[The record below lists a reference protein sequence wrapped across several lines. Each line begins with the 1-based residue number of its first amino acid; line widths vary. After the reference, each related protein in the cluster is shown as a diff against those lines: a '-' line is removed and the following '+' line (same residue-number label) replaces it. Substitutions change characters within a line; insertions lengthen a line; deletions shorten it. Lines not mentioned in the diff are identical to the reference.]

1 MRIRILSDLHL
12 ELRPFAPPPAA
23 ADVVILA
30 GDIDNGTAAI
40 DWARRSFAE
49 PVLFVPGNH
58 EYYDGHFQTVHAE
71 FATAAGPTSGGNV
84 RLLDCSEW
92 HYGGVRFLGCTLW
105 ADYSLLPAH
114 ERAASMDRMRRYIP
128 DYRIIGFEERILQPE
143 DSVALCTQHR
153 AWLAARLGEPFPGAT
168 VVITHFVPHR
178 GSIAPRFEGNFAN
191 PVFIV
196 PLDDLMG
203 RAALWVHGHTHGNFD
218 YMVGGTRIVCNPRGY
233 PDEATGFIPD
243 LVVEVA

>member
-1 MRIRILSDLHL
+1 MRIRVLSDLHL

-30 GDIDNGTAAI
+30 GDIANGTAAI
-40 DWARRSFAE
+40 DWARQSFTE

-58 EYYDGHFQTVHAE
+58 EYYGGHYQTVRAE
-71 FATAAGPTSGGNV
+71 FEVAAGPASSNNV

-92 HYGGVRFLGCTLW
+92 RFGGVRFLGCTLW
-105 ADYSLLPAH
+105 ADYSLLPEH

-128 DYRIIGFEERILQPE
+128 DYRLISFEERVLQPE
-143 DSVALCTQHR
+143 DSAALCMRHR
-153 AWLAARLGEPFPGAT
+153 AWLSAKLAETFAGST

-191 PVFIV
+191 PAFVV
-196 PLDDLMG
+196 PLDELME
-203 RAALWVHGHTHGNFD
+203 RATLWVHGHTHSAFD
-218 YMVGGTRIVCNPRGY
+218 YSLGGTRILCNPRGY
-233 PDEATGFIPD
+233 PDEGTGFIAD
-243 LVVEVA
+243 LVVDVE